1 MNKYIISIIL
11 ITFSSINILAN
22 ANERREQLIGVIN
35 EELGEISR
43 LNKQIGSKKPTLL
56 LRMAELYLEKARLIN
71 EAENR
76 SWLMMSPEE
85 RLRRDEKDYF
95 NKSLKNY
102 MNAQKTCYY
111 ILKRFKNFKGRGEVY
126 YILAFNAK
134 EFQQPK
140 RAGVFF
146 NKALKYSSPGSE
158 TNIKAKLALAEMY
171 YNQKKYKKAE
181 PLYISAL
188 KGKKERW
195 WTKDAYNLSWCFFR
209 NRKEK
214 RAISLMTK
222 VHAMSGDKNYVDV
235 RDMVERD
242 LAYFYSAT
250 GQTKNAIAFYRK
262 VGKNI
267 SSNLLKVGKFLKS
280 KGRYEPAEGALSEAL
295 KYSKDNRE
303 LAAIGIELLSLYDR
317 FGKVSDHLKVSEVL
331 YELDKS
337 GHLSQDQHE
346 KLKYQ
351 VAKMSAQLQKQVVA
365 KTYRNMKKV
374 RASKAK
380 YATRYFQ
387 LQSKLEGKQNQ
398 KSIFH
403 AAETQYAID
412 NYDEAAALYD
422 QSFEIAKSQGD
433 KKIMR
438 LSLDGLLASLG
449 GRGVSAATTDK
460 YLMKSYG
467 IYLKNNPRSSRSDK
481 IYQRLFSSYYK
492 KGDLKSA
499 ENVLEKYLFHFPKK
513 HAQHEAMLAR
523 LMDSYREKDNRAQ
536 ISKWV
541 GKINQGEVK
550 VTKAYASKLKLVLL
564 SMQFDKVQKYST
576 SGNKVQALKGYSE
589 IYNNPSSSSEA
600 KKNAAYNIAIL
611 YHELGDKNKTYHW
624 IMTALS
630 KMSGKDVLKFD
641 DSLLL
646 IATGLFDYR
655 ETRKAAN
662 VYEMTFKKVCK
673 LRSKN
678 KVSLY
683 KNASALYLSD
693 GNIEKA
699 IELTNY
705 SKRCSVNTTA
715 RSEVN
720 LDILY
725 EAATQ
730 ERWQYVKNLLKE
742 LESKSYN
749 KGSLIAP
756 IAKLRDV
763 LITRGRIN
771 QARSLDR
778 KINVIYAKSK
788 SSRKSLPV
796 EALDIVSAYKIDSM
810 IDISKQIARLKLQFP
825 EKTYNKL
832 LKKKFVLL
840 DKLTTKAVDLFKI
853 GSGVGTVRGY
863 KILVESYSNMAREIK
878 SFTPNGSKDYI
889 KSFKKSMVS
898 IANPILAKAND
909 YKSEAKQK
917 IINNKILSSY
927 NYYFMGGESMPIVPR
942 FFPSRK
948 GVIMDRGGKK

>member
-1 MNKYIISIIL
+1 VGA
-11 ITFSSINILAN
+11 LAS
-22 ANERREQLIGVIN
+22 ADERRQQLIGVIN

-43 LNKQIGSKKPTLL
+43 LNKQIGARKPTLL

-76 SWLMMSPEE
+76 SWLMMSPED
-85 RLRRDEKDYF
+85 RLRRDEKNYF

-140 RAGVFF
+140 RAGAFF
-146 NKALKYSSPGSE
+146 KKALKFSSPGSE
-158 TNIKAKLALAEMY
+158 TNTKARLALAEMY
-171 YNQKKYKKAE
+171 YNQKEYKKAE
-181 PLYISAL
+181 PLYRSAL

-195 WTKDAYNLSWCFFR
+195 WTKDAYNLSWCYFR
-209 NRKEK
+209 NGKEK
-214 RAISLMTK
+214 SAISLMTK
-222 VHAMSGDKNYVDV
+222 VHAMSGDRNYVDV

-250 GQTKNAIAFYRK
+250 GQTKSAIAFYRK
-262 VGKNI
+262 VGKNV
-267 SSNLLKVGKFLKS
+267 SSNLLKVGKYLKS

-317 FGKVSDHLKVSEVL
+317 FGKVRDHLKVSEVL

-337 GHLSQDQHE
+337 GHLDEGQHE
-346 KLKYQ
+346 KLKYH

-374 RASKAK
+374 RASKAR

-387 LQSKLEGKQNQ
+387 LQSKLEGKLNQ

-403 AAETQYAID
+403 AAETQYAI
-412 NYDEAAALYD
+412 NKYDDAAELYN
-422 QSFEIAKSQGD
+422 QSYEIAKSAKD
-433 KKIMR
+433 KKIMK

-449 GRGVSAATTDK
+449 GRGVSKATTDK

-492 KGDLKSA
+492 QGDLKSA

-523 LMDSYREKDNRAQ
+523 LMDSYRAKDNRVQ

-550 VTKAYASKLKLVLL
+550 VTKAYATKLKQVLL

-589 IYNNPSSSSEA
+589 IYNNQSSTKEA
-600 KKNAAYNIAIL
+600 KKNAAYNIAVL
-611 YHELGDKNKTYHW
+611 YHELGDKNKTYYW
-624 IMTALS
+624 IMKALS
-630 KMSGKDVLKFD
+630 RMNGKDVLKFD

-662 VYEMTFKKVCK
+662 VYESTFKKVCK
-673 LRSKN
+673 YKSKN

-705 SKRCSVNTTA
+705 SKRCAINETA

-725 EAATQ
+725 ESATQ

-763 LITRGRIN
+763 LISRGRIK

-788 SSRKSLPV
+788 SARKRLPV
-796 EALDIVSAYKIDSM
+796 EALDIVSSYKIENM
-810 IDISKQIARLKLQFP
+810 IDISKQISRLKLVFP
-825 EKTYNKL
+825 EKRYNAA

-840 DKLTTKAVDLFKI
+840 DKLTTKAVDLFRI
-853 GSGVGTVRGY
+853 GSGVGTVHGY
-863 KILVESYSNMAREIK
+863 KILVKSYSSMAKDIK
-878 SFTPNGSKDYI
+878 SFTPKGSKDYI
-889 KSFKKSMVS
+889 VSFKKSMAS
-898 IANPILAKAND
+898 IANPITAKAND
-909 YKSEAKQK
+909 YKREAKQK
-917 IINNKILSSY
+917 IINNKILSSH
-927 NYYFMGGESMPIVPR
+927 NYYFMGGSKMPIVPM

-948 GVIMDRGGKK
+948 GVIMDRGGRK